1 MSRGDSLAVL
11 LAFRSTCAARPSG
24 THLLQKV
31 LDAVCRIPVLPFDVL
46 VKAG

>member
-31 LDAVCRIPVLPFDVL
+31 LVAVCRIPVLPFDVL